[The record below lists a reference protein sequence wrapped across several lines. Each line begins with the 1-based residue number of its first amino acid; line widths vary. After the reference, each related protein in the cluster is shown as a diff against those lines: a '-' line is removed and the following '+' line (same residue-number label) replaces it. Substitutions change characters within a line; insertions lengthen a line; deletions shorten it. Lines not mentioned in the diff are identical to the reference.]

1 MKHDIIEHVRTCDRC
16 QKGKRSKRKY
26 GKVPEKLADV
36 IPWRKVCVD
45 LIGPYTIKG
54 KDGTILD
61 FMCLTMIDPATA
73 WFEIVELPIASVTT
87 EREGETITKIVI
99 DKSSAQI
106 SKLFNKQWLCCY
118 PRPVEINYDNG
129 SEFKL
134 YFRELCDSYS
144 IKRKPTTVK
153 NPRANAVLERVH
165 GVFGDMMRTAGL
177 DMSETVNDEMVDSF
191 IDAAAWAICST
202 HHTVLGMLPGAAVF
216 GRDML
221 FDIPHLADWK
231 AIGERRQH
239 LVSQNNL
246 RENLKRVDYDWAV
259 GDKCL
264 IIQDEVQRKA
274 SDINIGPWVVTT
286 VHTNGT
292 VKIQRD
298 TVTERMN
305 IRRLRPYFSA

>member
-1 MKHDIIEHVRTCDRC
+1 MP
-16 QKGKRSKRKY
+16 KRQIKQA
-26 GKVPEKLADV
+26 KVWQITQKLADIV
-36 IPWRKVCVD
+36 PWRKVCVD
-45 LIGPYTIKG
+45 LIGPHALKG
-54 KDGTILD
+54 KHWTILD
-61 FMCLTMIDPATA
+61 FMCLTMIDLATC
-73 WFEIVELPIASVTT
+73 WFEIIELPIASVTI
-87 EREGETITKIVI
+87 ECNGDVITKIVI

-118 PRPVEINYDNG
+118 PFPSEITYDNR

-134 YFRELCDSYS
+134 YCRELCDSYS

-165 GVFGDMMRTAGL
+165 GVFGNMMQTAGL

-239 LVSQNNL
+239 LVSQNNC
-246 RENLKRVDYDWAV
+246 EN
-259 GDKCL
+259 
-264 IIQDEVQRKA
+264 
-274 SDINIGPWVVTT
+274 
-286 VHTNGT
+286 
-292 VKIQRD
+292 
-298 TVTERMN
+298 
-305 IRRLRPYFSA
+305 F

>member
-1 MKHDIIEHVRTCDRC
+1 MCRYPCPIEII
-16 QKGKRSKRKY
+16 
-26 GKVPEKLADV
+26 
-36 IPWRKVCVD
+36 
-45 LIGPYTIKG
+45 
-54 KDGTILD
+54 
-61 FMCLTMIDPATA
+61 
-73 WFEIVELPIASVTT
+73 
-87 EREGETITKIVI
+87 
-99 DKSSAQI
+99 
-106 SKLFNKQWLCCY
+106 
-118 PRPVEINYDNG
+118 YDNG

-134 YFRELCDSYS
+134 YFRELCDPYS

-191 IDAAAWAICST
+191 IDAAAWAIRST
-202 HHTVLGMLPGAAVF
+202 HHTVLGMSPGAAVF

-246 RENLKRVDYDWAV
+246 RENSKRVDYDWAV

-264 IIQDEVQRKA
+264 LSQDETQQKA
-274 SDINIGPWVVTT
+274 SNMNLGPLVVTS
-286 VHTNGT
+286 VHTNSSAR
-292 VKIQRD
+292 IQRD
-298 TVTERMN
+298 TVNKRIN
-305 IRRLRPYFSA
+305 IRRLRPYFSIRGLIKCVFVKTNICFIL

>member
-1 MKHDIIEHVRTCDRC
+1 
-16 QKGKRSKRKY
+16 
-26 GKVPEKLADV
+26 
-36 IPWRKVCVD
+36 
-45 LIGPYTIKG
+45 
-54 KDGTILD
+54 
-61 FMCLTMIDPATA
+61 MCLTMIDPETA

-106 SKLFNKQWLCCY
+106 SKLFNKQWLCRY
-118 PRPVEINYDNG
+118 PRPVEIIYDNG

-177 DMSETVNDEMVDSF
+177 DMSETVNDKMVDSF

-221 FDIPHLADWK
+221 FDIPHLAD
-231 AIGERRQH
+231 
-239 LVSQNNL
+239 
-246 RENLKRVDYDWAV
+246 
-259 GDKCL
+259 
-264 IIQDEVQRKA
+264 
-274 SDINIGPWVVTT
+274 
-286 VHTNGT
+286 
-292 VKIQRD
+292 
-298 TVTERMN
+298 
-305 IRRLRPYFSA
+305 